1 MRENAVVAVIEAD
14 EPVSWT
20 VAGVLRSAGFGVEIF
35 ASVEQFIR
43 STHMARTACV
53 VLDVQVPGMSGLQ
66 LQSHLAA
73 AGLHIPIIF
82 IITGSAGERSR
93 TLAVELG
100 AVNFQDRPAGEKAL
114 LKEIRSLL
122 KAGDGEGGT
131 SFGRSS
137 PPPR

>member
-1 MRENAVVAVIEAD
+1 LRENAVVAVIETD
-14 EPVSWT
+14 DPVNWA

-35 ASVEQFIR
+35 ASVEQFLR
-43 STHMARTACV
+43 SARMAHTACL

-73 AGLHIPIIF
+73 AGLNIPIIF
-82 IITGSAGERSR
+82 IITGTADERSR

-100 AVNFQDRPAGEKAL
+100 AVSFQDRRAGEKAL

-122 KAGDGEGGT
+122 KAEDGEGGT
-131 SFGRSS
+131 SFTRSSS
-137 PPPR
+137 PPR